1 VKVGDLVR
9 AKGLNIGLVVKYKE
23 ANEEEY
29 HYPFGQACVLIGK
42 DTHWI
47 AEFDLEVINESR

>member
-42 DTHWI
+42 DAHWM
-47 AEFDLEVINESR
+47 AEFDLEVIDV